1 MKNFEFTIVASCPD
15 GVKELS
21 EKLFE
26 AGCDDATIALQ
37 KGVAILDFDREAKN
51 FSHALLSA
59 LDNVTAAGAGVLHV
73 EPDDL
78 VSLSDI
84 ASRAGI
90 TRAAVSNYANGTRG
104 KAFPDFS
111 CARGSGY
118 HRHPSLGLG
127 RCRPM
132 AFPTRKAKL
141 DRSCTGQNCQG
152 GKHQNIQHERAAPNW
167 FASPDA
173 KRCVMTNLNVL
184 KLRIF
189 TCASSALY
197 LG

>member
-15 GVKELS
+15 GIKELS

-37 KGVAILDFDREAKN
+37 KGGAILDFDREAKN

-104 KAFPDFS
+104 KASRLFLRPWFGLPPTPLFGI
-111 CARGSGY
+111 GS
-118 HRHPSLGLG
+118 
-127 RCRPM
+127 M
-132 AFPTRKAKL
+132 
-141 DRSCTGQNCQG
+141 
-152 GKHQNIQHERAAPNW
+152 
-167 FASPDA
+167 SPDGFSG
-173 KRCVMTNLNVL
+173 KE
-184 KLRIF
+184 
-189 TCASSALY
+189 S
-197 LG
+197 